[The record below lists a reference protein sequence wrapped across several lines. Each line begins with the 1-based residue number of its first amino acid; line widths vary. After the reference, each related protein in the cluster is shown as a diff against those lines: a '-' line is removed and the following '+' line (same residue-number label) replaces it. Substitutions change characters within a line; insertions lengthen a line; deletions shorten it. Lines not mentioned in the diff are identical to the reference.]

1 MTVSYTHLD
10 VYKRQMLSVVLC
22 VIFTGCKGTI
32 SNDVEIDYGVSTK
45 YSRLE
50 LEEAVNVIKKDFV
63 RSFEDC
69 TMERLVYAGDK
80 QSKEHGEYYT
90 KADTL
95 LFFMDYK
102 TGNFSSDTL
111 NKNSEYPEWQ
121 IMLVKDASG
130 VWKIYPSGCGYG

>member
-1 MTVSYTHLD
+1 M
-10 VYKRQMLSVVLC
+10 KRFRIIMLSVVLC

-50 LEEAVNVIKKDFV
+50 LEKAVNVIKKDFV

>member
-1 MTVSYTHLD
+1 M
-10 VYKRQMLSVVLC
+10 KRFRIIMLSVVLC

-121 IMLVKDASG
+121 IMLVKDAS
-130 VWKIYPSGCGYG
+130 